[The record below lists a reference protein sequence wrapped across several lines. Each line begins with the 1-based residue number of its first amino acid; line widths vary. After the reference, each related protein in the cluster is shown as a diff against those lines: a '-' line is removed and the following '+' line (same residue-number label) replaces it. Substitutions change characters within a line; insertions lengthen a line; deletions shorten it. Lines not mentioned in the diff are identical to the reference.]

1 MPPYEK
7 IKQVKDQYT
16 ADLMKKANVVGVGIG
31 LIQRGSVQTEE
42 LAIIVLVRKKLPRKR
57 LKTEDII
64 PHEIEGVPI
73 DVQAVGDIEAL
84 D

>member
-16 ADLMKKANVVGVGIG
+16 DDLMKKANVIGVGIG
-31 LIQRGSVQTEE
+31 LVHRGGVRTNE
-42 LAIIVLVRKKLPRKR
+42 LAIIVMVRKKLPHKK
-57 LKTEDII
+57 LKPEDLI
-64 PHEIEGVPI
+64 PREIEGVPV
-73 DVQAVGDIEAL
+73 DVQAVGEIEAL